1 MTLDVDEQVAV
12 TVSIRRG
19 VSSSSPRGLLER
31 LLPGKRVV
39 ALRLPRTIA
48 GGKAALTVSMTNEA
62 GSSVDLCAGGS
73 NSAIPPRT

>member
-19 VSSSSPRGLLER
+19 GVVVASRTVER

-39 ALRLPRTIA
+39 ALRIPRHVAT
-48 GGKAALTVSMTNEA
+48 GRAALTMVLTNEA
-62 GSSVDLCAGGS
+62 GSSVTARGRIR
-73 NSAIPPRT
+73 IPPRT